1 LTRAKKGRIKGL
13 VLTWFALFVSILSL
27 ICSVW
32 LFLELSKKLSTE
44 DLKSKLSSSS
54 EELAKSYG
62 RSVKE
67 IETEWDNM
75 YQKFAALAGRMDRRK
90 ALEAPAPSKDQPEI
104 QKPMSRNDLIRGRRN
119 V

>member
-1 LTRAKKGRIKGL
+1 VYSSSVWAYI
-13 VLTWFALFVSILSL
+13 ALFVSILSL
-27 ICSVW
+27 TCSVW

-54 EELAKSYG
+54 EELSKNYA
-62 RSVKE
+62 RSIKE

-90 ALEAPAPSKDQPEI
+90 ALDAPAPHLDPSNSAPALT
-104 QKPMSRNDLIRGRRN
+104 RRDLLRGRK
-119 V
+119 

>member
-1 LTRAKKGRIKGL
+1 MWAY
-13 VLTWFALFVSILSL
+13 VALFVSVLSL
-27 ICSVW
+27 ISCVW

-54 EELAKSYG
+54 EELSKNYA

-75 YQKFAALAGRMDRRK
+75 YEKFARLAGRMDRK
-90 ALEAPAPSKDQPEI
+90 KYLEAPPVVQAAAHEEPALRRS
-104 QKPMSRNDLIRGRRN
+104 DLLRGRK
-119 V
+119 

>member
-1 LTRAKKGRIKGL
+1 MTRVKKGYIRGL
-13 VLTWFALFVSILSL
+13 VLAWFALFVSVLSL
-27 ICSVW
+27 TCSVW

-54 EELAKSYG
+54 EELAKNYG

-90 ALEAPAPSKDQPEI
+90 ALEAPAPSKEQPEI